1 MSMELAELNNLPRA
15 SEMEEL
21 VRLSNELQHM
31 ERNLNEEPVSA
42 DNAEATVHSLR
53 EQGHSIYSHIEE
65 FCEEAESRV
74 LAVGDNWKAHYK
86 K

>member
-1 MSMELAELNNLPRA
+1 MKW
-15 SEMEEL
+15 
-21 VRLSNELQHM
+21 
-31 ERNLNEEPVSA
+31 NLNEESVRA
-42 DNAEATVHSLR
+42 DNVEAIVHSLR